1 MVQKIQNKGTISDN
15 VLSHMGSMLLGLS
28 PTYLQ
33 QLSANQILQLLP
45 TLTMN
50 VDSMSPAQRLAV
62 LQRLWAG
69 GNMTARLQD
78 LGSLL
83 QSLPLI
89 QLRRQISD
97 VLSDLPRAAIASWN
111 MQQAQLLFR
120 EGSRRRAI
128 QEDANSLGNL
138 VAGADCNS
146 LSSFLSDN
154 VTQTLKQLYGIK
166 VPLSPR
172 LIQCVVDQLT
182 SLTLTVEL
190 LNNLDPQI
198 GAEILPSKV
207 SILGPSSCRSLLE
220 SLKSQPQFVTALPQQ
235 RQLLLLDA
243 LSSCLGLAGTS
254 SLQEIFV
261 ALGVLTPFLKN
272 STFLSVFHGILAQAV
287 ESVTNYCFLP
297 KTQMLLTS
305 VLQEPQ
311 EFGPPNL
318 WMPTVLERLDRLV
331 PLFPAQSLQILNTSA
346 LSTAWVLTIF
356 SEDYRW
362 RKSPLGVVCTNN
374 ESPQQRAESTSRQCS
389 LFQQSLLAPSP
400 ARGAVLGPECQTL
413 QGLAPSALG
422 AKVLLGMPI
431 VEFMD
436 CLEVIGGDPDIP
448 LKDLKILFAKL
459 LKIVGPVSN
468 FTPLLIARLGRLATQ
483 ISYQQLQKLP
493 LGNMQ
498 VMEALGKEKEW
509 SSKQLQALTRGFL
522 QSSNLSVNGLD
533 TLQLVALGYAVCGL
547 QSTDLQ
553 KLQPFE
559 FCSAVLH
566 LGSLSLSCTEE
577 QLYILTQLCA
587 KPDMF
592 GPVSGWTEDIFREM
606 GTVAAGLQDIELSSL
621 VQEQIW
627 GLSSLAVSRLEPKK
641 FAVCFSPAQLRF
653 FSWSQASAV
662 TEQQAKL
669 LDKGQLKALSIVL
682 TGQED
687 GTLTYRAG
695 LSSEAPLPFYTLILC
710 CVVLSLL
717 QGQ

>member
-1 MVQKIQNKGTISDN
+1 EFFRLPLSDMIVCTSHLTSESVKVFLTNLSQNETSLQVPAEYYSLLVSSLLKYQVPFDLALFIELVPFLHYLDPDKMFSLLPPVYDNREALLALSCSAGSFSSDHKLALGLWLRNSTIFKNISCLTDVQEVSNLLPLLPLNTFQELNPDQVMQILPNLTVDLSPPYQRVILSKVLQAPN
-15 VLSHMGSMLLGLS
+15 VTAKDMELLG
-28 PTYLQ
+28 PYICQ
-33 QLSANQILQLLP
+33 AD
-45 TLTMN
+45 
-50 VDSMSPAQRLAV
+50 V
-62 LQRLWAG
+62 
-69 GNMTARLQD
+69 QD
-78 LGSLL
+78 LW
-83 QSLPLI
+83 QFQQNQDI
-89 QLRRQISD
+89 FM
-97 VLSDLPRAAIASWN
+97 VLN
-111 MQQAQLLFR
+111 
-120 EGSRRRAI
+120 
-128 QEDANSLGNL
+128 
-138 VAGADCNS
+138 
-146 LSSFLSDN
+146 
-154 VTQTLKQLYGIK
+154 
-166 VPLSPR
+166 
-172 LIQCVVDQLT
+172 
-182 SLTLTVEL
+182 
-190 LNNLDPQI
+190 
-198 GAEILPSKV
+198 
-207 SILGPSSCRSLLE
+207 RSLLE
-220 SLKSQPQFVTALPQQ
+220 CVKQGELYPDSK
-235 RQLLLLDA
+235 
-243 LSSCLGLAGTS
+243 GLAGTS

-331 PLFPAQSLQILNTSA
+331 PLFPAQSLQILNT
-346 LSTAWVLTIF
+346 
-356 SEDYRW
+356 
-362 RKSPLGVVCTNN
+362 
-374 ESPQQRAESTSRQCS
+374 
-389 LFQQSLLAPSP
+389 
-400 ARGAVLGPECQTL
+400 
-413 QGLAPSALG
+413 
-422 AKVLLGMPI
+422 
-431 VEFMD
+431 
-436 CLEVIGGDPDIP
+436 
-448 LKDLKILFAKL
+448 
-459 LKIVGPVSN
+459 IVGPVSN

-509 SSKQLQALTRGFL
+509 SSKQALTRGFLQSSNLSVNGLDTLQLVALGYAVCGLQSTDLQKLQPFEFCSAVLHLGSLSLSCTEEQLYILTQLCAKPDMFGPIVGPVSNFTPLLIARLGRLATQISYQQLQKLPLGNMQVMEALGKEKEWSSKQALTRGFL

-592 GPVSGWTEDIFREM
+592 GPV
-606 GTVAAGLQDIELSSL
+606 
-621 VQEQIW
+621 
-627 GLSSLAVSRLEPKK
+627 
-641 FAVCFSPAQLRF
+641 CFSPAQLRF

-687 GTLTYRAG
+687 GTLTYR
-695 LSSEAPLPFYTLILC
+695 
-710 CVVLSLL
+710 VVSPSPPSRVPVPSA
-717 QGQ
+717 